1 MKFLPRFGPVVPLLL
16 AFSCLSVD
24 AQQNPSDGERLT
36 AAKEAYSEKNWE
48 GAARISSGPI
58 GQSADVDY
66 LHGMALMRLE
76 RWEEAREA
84 FSTGLYKAPT
94 DSRFLLER
102 AGAEYRLKDY
112 SSAKKDLR
120 SALRLNPK
128 DEYALEF
135 LGTIYLLEENIDAA
149 LKYWNQLEKPRLA
162 TAALEPAPRLR
173 PELIS
178 SAVAFS
184 APRLLTEESWLATK
198 ARLANLGVFP
208 QSRLE
213 LIPAGETDYSA
224 NLHLTELNGW
234 GNSKWTG
241 LISFLSGTPY
251 QTVYLDWYNLGERAI
266 NFSSLVRWDAQKRRL
281 FATIGSPVEGRADRV
296 VSLFVDARNENWNL
310 SQTFTGSASPLS
322 DLNLHR
328 IEAGAEFRF
337 TVNGNWSW
345 TAGAGAIGRTFQS
358 EETALVPAS
367 APFFTNGNSMEGWLK
382 TKRTLLSVPERR
394 FTMEGSAD
402 SRFGR
407 GFKDQLGPFGSVGGA
422 LQAKWLPH
430 AQGEDDALHFQ
441 VRGSNMFGNVP
452 LDQLFELGLDR
463 DTSLWLRGHNATID
477 GKKGQAPLG
486 RRYVL
491 VNTEYDKTLY
501 DGGFYRFQ
509 AGPFLDMGKITDP
522 SGLFGDPRWLVDTGV
537 QMKLRVLGSV
547 SLVLSYG
554 RDLRNGRGAFFGTT
568 VR

>member
-1 MKFLPRFGPVVPLLL
+1 LLL
-16 AFSCLSVD
+16 AFSCLSAD
-24 AQQNPSDGERLT
+24 AQQNPGDGERLT

-84 FSTGLYKAPT
+84 FSAGLYKAPT

-162 TAALEPAPRLR
+162 TTALEPTPRLR
-173 PELIS
+173 PELTS

-184 APRLLTEESWLATK
+184 APQLLTEESWLATK

-224 NLHLTELNGW
+224 NIHLTELNGW

-251 QTVYLDWYNLGERAI
+251 QTFYPDWYNLGERAI
-266 NFSSLVRWDAQKRRL
+266 NFSSLVRWDAQKRRI
-281 FATIGSPVEGRADRV
+281 FATISSPVEGRADRV
-296 VSLFVDARNENWNL
+296 VALFVDARNENWNL

-322 DLNLHR
+322 DLNLQR

-345 TAGAGAIGRTFQS
+345 MAGAGAIGRTFQS
-358 EETALVPAS
+358 EETVLVPAS

-382 TKRTLLSVPERR
+382 TKRTLLFVPERR

-509 AGPFLDMGKITDP
+509 AGPFLDMGRITDP

-547 SLVLSYG
+547 SLALSYG

>member
-1 MKFLPRFGPVVPLLL
+1 VKFLPRFGQVVPLFL
-16 AFSCLSVD
+16 AFFCLSVD
-24 AQQNPSDGERLT
+24 AQQNSSDGERLT

-84 FSTGLYKAPT
+84 FSAGLYKAPT
-94 DSRFLLER
+94 DTRFLLER

-120 SALRLNPK
+120 SALRLSPK

-162 TAALEPAPRLR
+162 TAALEPTPRLK
-173 PELIS
+173 PELTS

-184 APRLLTEESWLATK
+184 APQLLTEGSWLATK

-224 NLHLTELNGW
+224 NLHLTEVNGW
-234 GNSKWTG
+234 GNSQWTG

-266 NFSSLVRWDAQKRRL
+266 NFSSLVRWDAQKRRI
-281 FATIGSPVEGRADRV
+281 FATMSSPVEGRADRV

-322 DLNLHR
+322 DLNLQR
-328 IEAGAEFRF
+328 IEAGAEFRIA
-337 TVNGNWSW
+337 VNGNWSW
-345 TAGAGAIGRTFQS
+345 IAGAGAIGRTFQS
-358 EETALVPAS
+358 DGAALVPAS

-382 TKRTLLSVPERR
+382 TKRTLLFVPERR
-394 FTMEGSAD
+394 FTVEASAA
-402 SRFGR
+402 STIGR
-407 GFKDQLGPFGSVGGA
+407 GFEDQLGPFGSVGGA

-430 AQGEDDALHFQ
+430 AKGEDDALHFQ
-441 VRGSNMFGNVP
+441 VRASNMFGNVP

-463 DTSLWLRGHNATID
+463 DTSLWLRGHSATID
-477 GKKGQAPLG
+477 GKKGLAPLG

-491 VNTEYDKTLY
+491 VNTEYDKTFY